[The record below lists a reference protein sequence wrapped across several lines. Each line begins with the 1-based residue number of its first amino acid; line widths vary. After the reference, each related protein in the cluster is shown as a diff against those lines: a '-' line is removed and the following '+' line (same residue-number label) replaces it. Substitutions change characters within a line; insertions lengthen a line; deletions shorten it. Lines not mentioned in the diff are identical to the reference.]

1 MIEFVYES
9 RKRSVVKAYDT
20 ANSAVYNGAV
30 QSITR
35 SGATATL
42 TKANHGFSDGKSL
55 TIAGADQTEYNG
67 AVTVGGATQNTFTYL
82 VSGTPDTPAT
92 GNIYL
97 IDTDQS
103 IWGSLIEAIHLVS
116 IAAATTVK
124 VEAAIDLA
132 LGWKQIGV
140 DLTSANNNS
149 LITIG
154 AKYNFVRLRRSAGS
168 GAVLAYMQY

>member
-1 MIEFVYES
+1 MIEFVYEA

-20 ANSAVYNGAV
+20 ANGVVYNGAI

-35 SGATATL
+35 SGSTATV
-42 TKANHGFSDGKSL
+42 TKANHGFLDGKSL
-55 TIAGADQTEYNG
+55 TIAGADQAAYNG
-67 AVTVGGATQNTFTYL
+67 AITVGGATQNTFTYT
-82 VSGTPDTPAT
+82 VAGTPTTPAT
-92 GNIYL
+92 GNLYL

-124 VEAAIDLA
+124 LEVSIDLA
-132 LGWKQIGV
+132 LGWKHIDP

-149 LITIG
+149 MITLG
-154 AKYNFVRLRRSAGS
+154 AKFNFVRLRRSAGT